1 MYVLATGRCQEQSNR
16 SSTAGPARNHPE
28 SRARRAHRWE
38 VRASDPELPEGVRAG
53 LATPAPELPE
63 GVRAGLPARAPEL
76 PAGARAG
83 LPTRASEL
91 PAGARA
97 GLPTPASKLPAGARA
112 EQEPSREGS
121 SRPEHRREH
130 RRGWKQRDAGRAQ
143 QGQWQ

>member
-83 LPTRASEL
+83 LPT
-91 PAGARA
+91 
-97 GLPTPASKLPAGARA
+97 PASKLPVGARA

-121 SRPEHRREH
+121 SRPEHRRGH